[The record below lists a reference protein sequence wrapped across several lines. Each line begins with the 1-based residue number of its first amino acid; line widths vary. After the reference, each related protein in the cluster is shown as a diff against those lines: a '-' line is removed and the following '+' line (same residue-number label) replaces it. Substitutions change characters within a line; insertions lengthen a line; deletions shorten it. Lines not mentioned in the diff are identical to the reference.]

1 MQPIII
7 NDNTLYHAN
16 CFDAFPLVGSG
27 TVDLVFADL
36 PYGTTACKWDTPLPL
51 DLLWAEYKRV
61 LKPNGVVVLTGSQP
75 FTSRLVMSNLE
86 WFRYEWIWDKVNAA
100 NFANIKNRPLKVHED
115 VVVFSKSPNFTFNP
129 IRVMR
134 TEASLK
140 RDPPG
145 SVRTF
150 NRVDKAIEHYGS
162 LKTTPKQTK
171 SIPSDG
177 TKHPIDIIR
186 FSSIEKD
193 RYNSD
198 TKHPTKKPVAL
209 LAYLIKTYTNE
220 GDLVLDN
227 TMGSGTTGVAAT
239 RLYRKFIGMEMDE
252 TYFNRAV
259 KRIRKELGVFAAG

>member
-1 MQPIII
+1 MQPTII

-16 CFDAFPLVGSG
+16 CFDVFPFVGSG
-27 TVDLVFADL
+27 TVDFIFADL

-51 DLLWAEYKRV
+51 DLLWTEYKRV

-75 FTSRLVMSNLE
+75 FTSKLVMSNLE
-86 WFRYEWIWDKVNAA
+86 WFRYEWIWDKKQGA
-100 NFANIKNRPLKVHED
+100 NFMNLKNRPFKTQENVL
-115 VVVFSKSPNFTFNP
+115 VFTPDAKFTFNP
-129 IRVMR
+129 IRVPR
-134 TEASLK
+134 TQESLK
-140 RDPPG
+140 RYSG
-145 SVRTF
+145 GAEGLIV
-150 NRVDKAIEHYGS
+150 EHYGAKRTNS
-162 LKTTPKQTK
+162 MLAA
-171 SIPSDG
+171 DG
-177 TKHPIDIIR
+177 LKHPIDIIR
-186 FSSIEKD
+186 FCSIEKD

-252 TYFNRAV
+252 TYFSRAV
-259 KRIRKELGVFAAG
+259 KRIRKELGIFAAG

>member
-16 CFDAFPLVGSG
+16 CFDAFPLVGSR
-27 TVDLVFADL
+27 TVDLIFADL

-86 WFRYEWIWDKVNAA
+86 WFRYEWIWEKNKASGFLLAKNQPLRSHENILVFCKNKPPYLPQKTDGEPYFRNPTNAISPDA
-100 NFANIKNRPLKVHED
+100 YRDIKNYDSYIRKSED
-115 VVVFSKSPNFTFNP
+115 GSRFPRSVQKFTTAQF
-129 IRVMR
+129 
-134 TEASLK
+134 
-140 RDPPG
+140 
-145 SVRTF
+145 
-150 NRVDKAIEHYGS
+150 
-162 LKTTPKQTK
+162 
-171 SIPSDG
+171 DG
-177 TKHPIDIIR
+177 K
-186 FSSIEKD
+186 F
-193 RYNSD
+193 
-198 TKHPTKKPVAL
+198 HPTQKPVAL